1 MTLSCCKKISALFCK
16 ITSKHDEDFY
26 FSNRLHSFRTE
37 NELQRDENKFK
48 NHGYC
53 WLLQVIVILK
63 NQQ

>member
-16 ITSKHDEDFY
+16 ITSKPDEDFY

-48 NHGYC
+48 NHDYC
-53 WLLQVIVILK
+53 
-63 NQQ
+63 

>member
-53 WLLQVIVILK
+53 
-63 NQQ
+63 